1 MDEKLLL
8 EQIDAFVAENREN
21 VLRDLKTLVDINSV
35 EGQPQPGAPFGPGPR
50 KALEAALDIAAGMGL
65 DAHNCE
71 GYIGYADLPG
81 ASPTQIATITHLDV
95 VPEGNG
101 WTGSPF
107 DMVRRDGYVVGRGV
121 ADDKGPAVLTL
132 YAAKFFKQQG
142 ATLPYTLRIL
152 LGANEETGMKD
163 VDYYLEHYPQP
174 AFCFTPDAEFPVCY
188 GEKGGYGGWLVSAP
202 LHGSL
207 IDFQG
212 GVAHNVV
219 PDRAYALVRAD
230 ASALKDTENVKVT
243 AEADGVARISAF
255 GKGGHAAMPAGTVN
269 AIALVVDYLLD
280 NRLCS
285 EEEARALE
293 MLRRLHAST
302 DGSSVGIAAQDDVF
316 DPLTCVGGVIK
327 HRHPFPHQHQCRDAV
342 RRAVEA
348 GAGRGRQ
355 LPAGQRPCSVL
366 YRPQYPGHP
375 DAHPDVQRCN
385 GQKRPAFH
393 YGRRHLCAPLQMRRQ
408 LRYGRDR
415 RTRAR
420 MGRAHARP
428 GRGRERGAAVQG
440 TEDLYPGHRPPYA
453 AGILTVLRRAAAKT
467 RQQRPRVPIGD
478 ARPLPSAFCV
488 QRSRLATSA
497 NTCALN
503 SSTVF
508 VPPFS
513 SLRARTLTVPFS
525 ISCAPTTSM

>member
-219 PDRAYALVRAD
+219 PDRAACLVKADITALTGREGITLEAENGAVRIR
-230 ASALKDTENVKVT
+230 
-243 AEADGVARISAF
+243 GW

-269 AIALVVDYLLD
+269 AIGLIVDYLLD
-280 NRLCS
+280 NRLCTP
-285 EEEARALE
+285 EEEAYLKV
-293 MLRRLHAST
+293 LQKLHHAT
-302 DGSSVGIAAQDDVF
+302 DGSGMGIAASDEVF
-316 DPLTCVGGVIK
+316 DPLTIIGGMIK
-327 HRHPFPHQHQCRDAV
+327 LEGGRLWQDLDCRYPTAITGAEIE
-342 RRAVEA
+342 RRLNEA
-348 GAGRGRQ
+348 GAGAATVRQ
-355 LPAGQRPCSVL
+355 ARWSEPFYIEAGDPAIQALLDTYNQVTGEHGKPFTMGGGTYARHFPRAVSFGPERADLALPEFAGPMH
-366 YRPQYPGHP
+366 GANEGANI
-375 DAHPDVQRCN
+375 AHLMQALKIYILALLR
-385 GQKRPAFH
+385 
-393 YGRRHLCAPLQMRRQ
+393 LQ
-408 LRYGRDR
+408 
-415 RTRAR
+415 
-420 MGRAHARP
+420 
-428 GRGRERGAAVQG
+428 
-440 TEDLYPGHRPPYA
+440 DLE
-453 AGILTVLRRAAAKT
+453 L
-467 RQQRPRVPIGD
+467 
-478 ARPLPSAFCV
+478 
-488 QRSRLATSA
+488 
-497 NTCALN
+497 
-503 SSTVF
+503 
-508 VPPFS
+508 
-513 SLRARTLTVPFS
+513 
-525 ISCAPTTSM
+525 

>member
-1 MDEKLLL
+1 MNVNDPRWAS
-8 EQIDAFVAENREN
+8 IDAFVEENRDN
-21 VLRDLKTLVDINSV
+21 ILRDITRLVAVPSV
-35 EGQPQPGAPFGPGPR
+35 EGAPEPGAPFGPGPKAALA
-50 KALEAALDIAAGMGL
+50 KALEIADELGL
-65 DAHNCE
+65 DTFNADS
-71 GYIGYADLPG
+71 YIGWAETGRIADGQKFL
-81 ASPTQIATITHLDV
+81 ATITHTDV

-101 WTGSPF
+101 WDADPYT
-107 DMVRRDGYVVGRGV
+107 VRVRDGWLLGRGV

-327 HRHPFPHQHQCRDAV
+327 LENGALRQSIDIRFPTSTNAETLCAALSKLAQDAGGSFLPDSARVPFYIDPNTPVIQTLIRTYNDVTGKNAQPFTMGGGTYARHFPYAVSFGPEHTDIEIPSFAGPMHGANEGTPFEKL
-342 RRAVEA
+342 VEA
-348 GAGRGRQ
+348 LKIYILALLR
-355 LPAGQRPCSVL
+355 
-366 YRPQYPGHP
+366 
-375 DAHPDVQRCN
+375 
-385 GQKRPAFH
+385 
-393 YGRRHLCAPLQMRRQ
+393 LQEIE
-408 LRYGRDR
+408 L
-415 RTRAR
+415 
-420 MGRAHARP
+420 
-428 GRGRERGAAVQG
+428 
-440 TEDLYPGHRPPYA
+440 
-453 AGILTVLRRAAAKT
+453 
-467 RQQRPRVPIGD
+467 
-478 ARPLPSAFCV
+478 
-488 QRSRLATSA
+488 
-497 NTCALN
+497 
-503 SSTVF
+503 
-508 VPPFS
+508 
-513 SLRARTLTVPFS
+513 
-525 ISCAPTTSM
+525 